1 MKAIFFNFIYTFI
14 CVLTLCL
21 LTSFNNLWL
30 IIFSFI
36 LGDLSAFVYLYFKEA
51 NNGTKS

>member
-14 CVLTLCL
+14 CVLALCL

-30 IIFSFI
+30 IIFSFM
-36 LGDLSAFVYLYFKEA
+36 LGDISAFVYLYFKEA
-51 NNGTKS
+51 DNETKS